1 METLRARLLR
11 LPIQAKLV
19 LLILFSSILALL
31 LEGGGFIA
39 YERMRVQEEML
50 RDLGSLARIVADRS
64 TAALSFNDDRVALET
79 LAALKARMDIDSAC
93 IFDADGQLFARY
105 DREGTSPPIC
115 SVMPGQLRQAVI
127 EQGFVHLLEPVEIDG
142 NRIGSVFIRANL
154 QELDLLWRNF
164 LLISGLIAFFT
175 IAVTLLIATRLQRL
189 VSVPLERLTATA
201 HSISAHKD
209 YSLRAVRESD
219 DEVGTLVGAFND
231 MLDTI
236 QARNHE
242 LITANQRLAESEERL
257 RVANDELELRV
268 EARTSLLQ
276 ALIDTIPNPIF
287 YKGADSRFIG
297 CNTAY
302 EQAFGVRRQDFIGK
316 RVLDLDYLPEDAR
329 LAYQAED
336 EAVIAS
342 SGRVARETAIVLADG
357 VAHDVLYSVTG
368 FTQPDGRPGG
378 LVGLIV
384 DISSLKE
391 VEREARSAR
400 AAAEA
405 ATIAKSEFLANM
417 SHEIRTPM
425 NAILGMLYLA
435 LKAEPPVSL
444 RRHLMKAQGAA
455 RALLGI
461 INDILDFSKIEAGKL
476 EIDHVEFGLDAL
488 VEQLADTIGVEAELK
503 GVEFL
508 IRYDVAIPPVL
519 RGDPLRL
526 GQVLLNLCGNA
537 VKFTEQGE
545 IEVAFQGIQSGAGGL
560 TMQVCVRDT
569 GIGMSPEVQ
578 SRLFEKFTQADQ
590 STTRRFGGTG
600 LGLAI
605 SKNLVELMGG
615 RVWIEDSQ
623 PGRGTILCFTVRLEV
638 AEEAQAR
645 RRELLQQA
653 GPLLK
658 GIRVLVAD
666 DNQVSRE
673 ILAEMLRYFHLD
685 VATADC
691 GLSALSMLQEAS
703 EHPFDLVLMDWK
715 MPGMNGDEVTRKIHT
730 NPAITSKPRV
740 VMVTAY
746 GREDV
751 LRLAEQSGV
760 DGFLIKPVSPS
771 ILLDNLLSVLGRGRI
786 LGADTASQRL
796 PGEFPGAPQLAGARL
811 LLVEDND
818 INREFAVELLRGQG
832 IEVDEAIHGEEALL
846 RVRERDYDG
855 ILMDI
860 QMPIMGGLEAAR
872 RIREMG
878 RELGPEA
885 GGERYT
891 QLPIIAMTALAM
903 AGDAEKSRAAGMN
916 DHVTKPVDPDR
927 LMAVLAKWV
936 HPATSGAMP
945 RTPALPEAVRD
956 NSYPADL
963 LALTS
968 LDAAQGIRRIG
979 GKHEA
984 YRKQLR
990 RFRER
995 YPDAISELRRLAETR
1010 GLQEAEDF
1018 CHALKG
1024 VCGNIGATD
1033 LYAALENIDLLLKQ
1047 GIQPPPA
1054 TLDAA
1059 TALLNTV
1066 SADIDSLNNAPAMID
1081 HAAARSLNAEEIRAQ
1096 LDRLAA
1102 ALEYDLGA
1110 VEPVLAELR
1119 AGTRGQPMEAKISEM
1134 AAQVDLFAID
1144 EATAL
1149 LKTIREGLSLPP

>member
-1 METLRARLLR
+1 MEALRARLLR
-11 LPIQAKLV
+11 LPIQSKLV

-39 YERMRVQEEML
+39 YERMRVQQEML

-79 LAALKARMDIDSAC
+79 LAALKVRTDIDSVC

-105 DREGTSPPIC
+105 DREGLPPQDC
-115 SVMPGQLRQAVI
+115 TATPGNTRESVVER
-127 EQGFVHLLEPVEIDG
+127 GFMHLVEPVEIEG
-142 NRIGSVFIRANL
+142 SRIGAVFIRANL

-175 IAVTLLIATRLQRL
+175 IAVTLFIATRLQRL

-201 HSISAHKD
+201 QSISAHKD

-231 MLDTI
+231 MLATI

-242 LITANQRLAESEERL
+242 LLTANQRLAESEERL
-257 RVANDELELRV
+257 RVANDELEQRV

-276 ALIDTIPNPIF
+276 ALIDTLPNPIF
-287 YKGADSRFIG
+287 YKGADTRFIG

-302 EQAFGVRRQDFIGK
+302 EQAFAVRRQDFIGQ
-316 RVLDLDYLPEDAR
+316 RVLDLDYLPEADR

-342 SGRVARETAIVLADG
+342 RGRVARETTIVLADG

-368 FTQPDGRPGG
+368 FSRSDGRPGG

-384 DISSLKE
+384 DITPLKE

-435 LKAEPPVSL
+435 LKSEPPAPL
-444 RRHLMKAQGAA
+444 RRHLVKAQGAA
-455 RALLGI
+455 RSLLGI

-488 VEQLADTIGVEAELK
+488 VEQLADSIGVEAEQK

-508 IRYDVAIPPVL
+508 IRYDVTIPPVL
-519 RGDPLRL
+519 LGDPLRL

-545 IEVAFQGIQSGAGGL
+545 IEVAFQRIQGSAGDL

-569 GIGMSPEVQ
+569 GIGMTPEAQ

-605 SKNLVELMGG
+605 CKNLVEMMGG

-645 RRELLQQA
+645 RRELLEQA

-685 VATADC
+685 VATADS

-703 EHPFDLVLMDWK
+703 AHPFDLVLMDWK
-715 MPGMNGDEVTRKIHT
+715 MPGMNGDEVTREIHV
-730 NPAITSKPRV
+730 NPAIPSKPRV

-751 LRLAEQSGV
+751 LRLAEQAGV

-771 ILLDNLLSVLGRGRI
+771 ILLDNLLSVLGRGRV
-786 LGADTASQRL
+786 LAADTASQRL
-796 PGEFPGAPQLAGARL
+796 PGEFSGAAQLAGAHL

-832 IEVDEAIHGEEALL
+832 IAVDEAIHGEEALL

-860 QMPIMGGLEAAR
+860 QMPVMGGLEAAR

-878 RELGPEA
+878 QAP
-885 GGERYT
+885 GGERYAH
-891 QLPIIAMTALAM
+891 LPIIAMTALAM

-936 HPATSGAMP
+936 HPTSSGVIP
-945 RTPALPEAVRD
+945 PIPALPELAHGSD
-956 NSYPADL
+956 YPADL
-963 LALTS
+963 LALAS

-979 GKHEA
+979 GKPAA

-995 YPDAISELRRLAETR
+995 YPDAIGDLRRLAAA
-1010 GLQEAEDF
+1010 GGFQAAEDF

-1024 VCGNIGATD
+1024 VCGNIGATA
-1033 LYAALENIDLLLKQ
+1033 LYAALEHIDTILKQ
-1047 GIQPPPA
+1047 GVMPPQA

-1059 TALLNTV
+1059 ATLLNSV
-1066 SADIDSLNNAPAMID
+1066 SADIDSLSNAPAMSEY
-1081 HAAARSLNAEEIRAQ
+1081 AVARSLSGEEIRAQ

-1119 AGTRGQPMEAKISEM
+1119 AGTRGHDVEAGVAAL
-1134 AAQVDLFAID
+1134 AAQVDVFAID
-1144 EATAL
+1144 EALAL
-1149 LKTIREGLSLPP
+1149 LSKIREDLPRQN